1 MTDTCGLIDTLR
13 KPKIIDMSIFD
24 WVITLL
30 VGYLLA
36 IYIFKLTD
44 IYLILYFEMLV
55 ILLGIITHKIFGIN
69 TMLGYYIGLNPKP
82 IRKECI

>member
-24 WVITLL
+24 WVMTLL

-36 IYIFKLTD
+36 IYIFNLTD